1 MLHDPIVEE
10 VRKAR
15 DEYGKRFNHDLD
27 AICRD
32 LQMKQQA
39 RDKKSSLFSTET
51 CAASNCDAKVTVTA
65 QPCRRQTQGGGMREE
80 KELP

>member
-15 DEYGKRFNHDLD
+15 DEYAKRFNYDLD

-39 RDKKSSLFSTET
+39 RDKKVVSFPPKRVRL
-51 CAASNCDAKVTVTA
+51 ATA
-65 QPCRRQTQGGGMREE
+65 TQ
-80 KELP
+80 K